1 MLVQSNAIARTCA
14 RWCGLAG
21 KSCQEMEQADEA
33 HECLRDIFDS
43 SIKILWESC
52 PERKVRSVNNFRVFF
67 FNFHLIILIR
77 TNCWKIQRVAFFQ
90 GFSDISK
97 AN

>member
-1 MLVQSNAIARTCA
+1 MLVQSNAFARTCA
-14 RWCGLAG
+14 RWCDLAG

-43 SIKILWESC
+43 SIKIFWESC
-52 PERKVRSVNNFRVFF
+52 PERNVRSIVVLFS
-67 FNFHLIILIR
+67 I
-77 TNCWKIQRVAFFQ
+77 NCWKIQKLIFFP

-97 AN
+97 TN